1 MSRGPESATEVELRV
16 LAEMVERLGP
26 AALSARDLLGEGR
39 DANRSARD
47 RRGRHRASGKSR
59 VGAMRALQITQWHTD
74 PELVEVDEPHAGP
87 GQVVVRVGGA
97 GVCHSDLHFLGELG
111 DLLPWPLP
119 FTLGHENAGW
129 VHELGEG
136 ATGLEP
142 GQAVAVYGAWGCGV
156 CGRCLIGLENYCD
169 HPADAPLGGGLGG
182 DGGMAEYLLVPS
194 ARHLVPLPDGL
205 SPAQAAPLTDA
216 GLTPYHAVRRSSTK
230 LGPTST
236 AVVIG
241 VGGLGHLAVQIL
253 RATTAATVVAVDVKK
268 EALALADGAHHT
280 VEAGELAAI
289 QVRELTE
296 GLGADVVLDF
306 VGSDDTLATA
316 RACVR
321 PMGDLTIVGIAGGT
335 LPYNFF
341 ALPYEVSVQ
350 SVYWGSRPELVEL
363 LALAGRGLIRP
374 EITTFPLDRAPEAY
388 RALQAGTVTGRAV
401 VVPNHA

>member
-1 MSRGPESATEVELRV
+1 
-16 LAEMVERLGP
+16 
-26 AALSARDLLGEGR
+26 
-39 DANRSARD
+39 
-47 RRGRHRASGKSR
+47 
-59 VGAMRALQITQWHTD
+59 MRALQITRWHTD

-142 GQAVAVYGAWGCGV
+142 GQAVAVYGAWGCGE
-156 CGRCLIGLENYCD
+156 CGRCRIGLENYCD
-169 HPADAPLGGGLGG
+169 HPADAPPTGGLGG

-216 GLTPYHAVRRSSTK
+216 GLTPYHAVRRSWTK

-253 RATTAATVVAVDVKK
+253 TATTAATVVAVDVKK

-280 VEAGELAAI
+280 VEAGELAALQI
-289 QVRELTE
+289 RELTG

-321 PMGDLTIVGIAGGT
+321 PVGDLTIVGIAGGT

-350 SVYWGSRPELVEL
+350 SVYWGSRPRVGRAAGLGRARPGPAGDNDVPARSGAGGL
-363 LALAGRGLIRP
+363 PGAAGGHGHRAGRRDPEPGVAGLP
-374 EITTFPLDRAPEAY
+374 SPASAADTGDFSLDLRVSE
-388 RALQAGTVTGRAV
+388 QAGPAATARPARPTIPEHTAL
-401 VVPNHA
+401 